1 MQEALTTLRAT
12 LTHLEGRFKQ
22 LTKWES
28 ATNSDPR
35 RCGLL
40 QQKLAHVVQLKRE
53 LEAEK
58 DAVLHFLEEKRAS
71 MATLQ
76 RVLAECQLEDRDGSD
91 AQRTTEKLA
100 LLEEQAQKHSLSS
113 SATGVGGA
121 SSTQPFEFG
130 FTALST
136 MQIDELL
143 TTFCSDL
150 QRVKKMARTTTPH
163 EDIAHPFLEVF
174 GWQTHRHIDAQNQ
187 MHFEFVKAFPH
198 LSTQEIVDR
207 AWKDAVDL
215 KQYKENHSNIR
226 RMEFLQRVDE
236 RLGIVV
242 REIKHPTENTIF
254 RTHYAIFMLETP
266 GGFLFGIQ
274 SINPTADQQKQ
285 MELGHENQQQGSAA
299 LNEGAGPD
307 DAEKEKVVWVDASIS
322 IEFQRLPQG
331 VAVASPLSSFSGEH
345 DIYFQAQGDDRSR
358 QDYCEVQW
366 RGKTNYKTSKHAA
379 ESAVGFLLG
388 ILKWENDV
396 IGPRFHLTS
405 S

>member
-1 MQEALTTLRAT
+1 MIQEALTTLRAT

-22 LTKWES
+22 LTQWES
-28 ATNSDPR
+28 ASSSGPQ
-35 RCGLL
+35 RCNML
-40 QQKLAHVVQLKRE
+40 QQKLANVVQLKRE

-71 MATLQ
+71 MAELQ
-76 RVLAECQLEDRDGSD
+76 HVLAQCQLEDHDGGD
-91 AQRTTEKLA
+91 AQRTREKLA
-100 LLEEQAQKHSLSS
+100 LLEEQARKHSLSS
-113 SATGVGGA
+113 TGPRGA

-130 FTALST
+130 FTALSA
-136 MQIDELL
+136 MQINELL
-143 TTFCSDL
+143 ATFCSNL
-150 QRVKKMARTTTPH
+150 QRVKELGRAATSHKGIP
-163 EDIAHPFLEVF
+163 HPFLEVF
-174 GWQTHRHIDAQNQ
+174 GWQTHRHIDEQNQ

-198 LSTQEIVDR
+198 WSTQEIVDR
-207 AWKDAVDL
+207 AWKDTVDL
-215 KQYKENHSNIR
+215 KQYKENHSNIQ
-226 RMEFLQRVDE
+226 RMEFLQRVNE

-254 RTHYAIFMLETP
+254 RTHYAIFMLEAP

-274 SINPTADQQKQ
+274 SINPTPEQQKQ
-285 MELGHENQQQGSAA
+285 MELDQENQQQGSDA
-299 LNEGAGPD
+299 LNEDTGPGD
-307 DAEKEKVVWVDASIS
+307 TEKEKVVWVDALIS
-322 IEFQRLPQG
+322 IEFQRQPRED
-331 VAVASPLSSFSGEH
+331 AVVSPLSSSGGEH
-345 DIYFQAQGDDRSR
+345 GMYFQAQVDDGSR